1 MRIIWIVLLAAVAV
15 SAEPD
20 STGTQPEKPSSSRL
34 ITKVVTGTIAGAVFS
49 VPGALIPNSLIKNNA
64 EAVWFDG
71 RDVATVLGGSLGYVG
86 GVALGVRMSDPES
99 SLRAALLGSSLGYI
113 AGIGL
118 TLGSQQ
124 AALLPVAVLA
134 PVVGAVVF
142 SELSRR
148 RGLSVE
154 VSPAMVTARW
164 RF

>member
-20 STGTQPEKPSSSRL
+20 STGTQPEKPASSRL
-34 ITKVVTGTIAGAVFS
+34 ITKVVTGTIAGAVFC

-99 SLRAALLGSSLGYI
+99 SLRAALLGSSLGYV

-118 TLGSQQ
+118 ILGPRQ
-124 AALLPVAVLA
+124 AALPVAVLA

-148 RGLSVE
+148 RRLSVD